1 MFQFPT
7 LTVLLT
13 SLVRLLM
20 YLGLCNKEEDLK
32 PRICELDK
40 LAVSGAEGG
49 ILLYLYTLTISIGV
63 RHHHYCWY
71 NVDIALL

>member
-7 LTVLLT
+7 VTVLLT

-20 YLGLCNKEEDLK
+20 YLGLCNKEENAKL
-32 PRICELDK
+32 RICELSK

-49 ILLYLYTLTISIGV
+49 V
-63 RHHHYCWY
+63 
-71 NVDIALL
+71 

>member
-7 LTVLLT
+7 VTVLLT

-49 ILLYLYTLTISIGV
+49 ILLYYLYSNDLYWCSPPP
-63 RHHHYCWY
+63 
-71 NVDIALL
+71 LLLV